1 MTEQILTEE
10 ESSERNEDS
19 RDPYVSIIV
28 PAYNEAAAIE
38 ADLEAI
44 IEAMQSSGYEYE
56 IIVVDDGSTDG
67 TGDLAEAMGVQV
79 LRHLRNKGVGS
90 ARTKGVKAARG
101 EIIVMTDADNTY
113 PNEDIPKLLAKIDEG
128 YDLVI
133 GARTKEAGTVRWLRK
148 SVKTV
153 IRKLAEYIVSER
165 IEDLNSGLRAM
176 RRDIVMRYLNITPE
190 GHSWV
195 GTTTMAFL
203 SEKRDVA
210 FIPIDY
216 RERTGKSTFHPIADT
231 YGYMMFIIK
240 TVMYFKP
247 LKVFV
252 PLSVLILTL
261 GVFKGLYD
269 SLVLR
274 DFKESE
280 IVLLLTG
287 VIIGVLGLL
296 ADLVVKL
303 HKKP

>member
-1 MTEQILTEE
+1 M
-10 ESSERNEDS
+10 SDRNV
-19 RDPYVSIIV
+19 YVSIVV
-28 PAYNEAAAIE
+28 PAYNEAEAIE
-38 ADLEAI
+38 ADIKAI
-44 IEAMQSSGYEYE
+44 IAAMEPSCYDYE

-67 TGDLAEAMGVQV
+67 TGGLAEAMGVTV
-79 LRHLRNKGVGS
+79 LRHPENKGVGI
-90 ARTKGVKAARG
+90 ARTRGVKAARG

-113 PNEDIPKLLAKIDEG
+113 PNEDIPRLLEKIEEG

-148 SVKTV
+148 PVKTI
-153 IRKLAEYIVSER
+153 IRKLAEYITSER
-165 IEDLNSGLRAM
+165 IEDLNSGFRAM

-216 RERTGKSTFHPIADT
+216 RKRTGRSSFHPIADT

-247 LKVFV
+247 LKVFIPV
-252 PLSVLILTL
+252 SVLFLTL
-261 GVFKGLYD
+261 GVVKGLYD
-269 SLVLR
+269 SFVLH

-287 VIIGVLGLL
+287 VLIGVLGLL
-296 ADLVVKL
+296 ADLIVKL

>member
-1 MTEQILTEE
+1 MSD
-10 ESSERNEDS
+10 ESI
-19 RDPYVSIIV
+19 YVSIIV
-28 PAYNEAAAIE
+28 PAFNEAAAIE
-38 ADLEAI
+38 ADIEAI
-44 IEAMQSSGYEYE
+44 ITAMKSSGYSYE

-67 TGDLAEAMGVQV
+67 TGELAEAMGVSV
-79 LRHLRNKGVGS
+79 LRLPENKGVGV
-90 ARTKGVKAARG
+90 ARTRGVKAARG

-113 PNEDIPKLLAKIDEG
+113 PNEDIPRLVAKIDEG
-128 YDLVI
+128 YDMVV

-148 SVKTV
+148 PVKTI
-153 IRKLAEYIVSER
+153 IRRLAEYITSER
-165 IEDLNSGLRAM
+165 IEDLNSGFRAM
-176 RRDIVMRYLNITPE
+176 RRDLVMRYLNITPE

-195 GTTTMAFL
+195 GTMTVAFL

-216 RERTGKSTFHPIADT
+216 RQRTGRSTFHPIADT
-231 YGYMMFIIK
+231 YGYMMFIMK

-252 PLSVLILTL
+252 PLSALFVTL
-261 GVFKGLYD
+261 GVIKGLYD
-269 SLVLR
+269 SFVLHY
-274 DFKESE
+274 FKESE
-280 IVLLLTG
+280 LVLLLTG

>member
-1 MTEQILTEE
+1 VTD
-10 ESSERNEDS
+10 ESI
-19 RDPYVSIIV
+19 YVSIII
-28 PAYNEAAAIE
+28 PAFNEAAAIE
-38 ADLEAI
+38 TDIEAI
-44 IEAMQSSGYEYE
+44 ITAMESSGYSYE
-56 IIVVDDGSTDG
+56 ITVVDDGSTDG
-67 TGDLAEAMGVQV
+67 TGELAEAMGVSV
-79 LRHLRNKGVGS
+79 LRLPENKGVGV
-90 ARTKGVKAARG
+90 ARTRGVKAARG
-101 EIIVMTDADNTY
+101 EVIVMTDADNTY
-113 PNEDIPKLLAKIDEG
+113 PNEDIPRLLAKIDEG
-128 YDLVI
+128 YDMVI

-148 SVKTV
+148 PVKTI
-153 IRKLAEYIVSER
+153 IRRLAEYITSER
-165 IEDLNSGLRAM
+165 IEDLNSGFRAM
-176 RRDIVMRYLNITPE
+176 RRDLVMRYLNITPE

-195 GTTTMAFL
+195 GTMTVAFL

-216 RERTGKSTFHPIADT
+216 RQRTGRSTFHPIADT
-231 YGYMMFIIK
+231 YGYMMFIMK

-252 PLSVLILTL
+252 PLSVFFITL
-261 GVFKGLYD
+261 GVIKGLYD
-269 SLVLR
+269 SFVLY